1 MKILVI
7 TSRFPYPMEK
17 GDKHRAFHQIQ
28 ELSVH
33 HDVTLVA
40 LNHGPV
46 DPADLAKVRRECC
59 PRVHVVELGRVATLL
74 STLKALLTGVPLQVG
89 YFRTADAA
97 AQVDR
102 IIAEERPDHVYCQLI
117 RTAPYNRGLDG
128 RGRDIPST
136 IDYQD
141 AFSTSTLRRAERA
154 KWPTNWWLRIEA
166 RRIASY
172 EARVFDWFDRHV
184 IISAQDRDS
193 MTFPGAASIELVTS
207 AVDTEDFHPM
217 PPPEDQHDMAF
228 VGNMGYAPNVR
239 AASML
244 AEEILPLVRAR
255 RPGAN
260 VLLAGARPSRTVR
273 NLASDDVEVSGWV
286 DDIRDAYRSG
296 RVMVAPLIIGAGQ
309 QNKILEAMAMGVPCV
324 TTELVNRAIG
334 AEPGVEIFVASTP
347 QEFADQIVM
356 LLEDPA
362 VRERVAVAARDFVQ
376 RNYSWSSI
384 GDRLDAVMSEG
395 RRVR

>member
-17 GDKHRAFHQIQ
+17 GDKHRAFHQLQ

-40 LNHGPV
+40 LSHSAVQPE
-46 DPADLAKVRRECC
+46 DLEKVRRECC
-59 PRVHVVELGRVATLL
+59 PRVHVVQLGRVATLL

-89 YFRTADAA
+89 YFQDRSAIAR
-97 AQVDR
+97 VER

-117 RTAPYNRGLDG
+117 RTAPYH
-128 RGRDIPST
+128 RDRSIPST

-141 AFSTSTLRRAERA
+141 AFSTSTRRRSERA
-154 KWPTNWWLRIEA
+154 SAPMSWWLRLEA
-166 RRIASY
+166 GRIARY
-172 EARVFDWFDRHV
+172 EAEVFDWFDRHV
-184 IISAQDRDS
+184 IISIQDRDS
-193 MTFPGAASIELVTS
+193 LSFPGAETIELVTS

-217 PPPEDQHDMAF
+217 PAPPDQSDMAF

-239 AASML
+239 AAVML

-255 RPGAN
+255 RPDAS
-260 VLLAGARPSRTVR
+260 VLIAGARPSRTVR
-273 NLASDDVEVSGWV
+273 DLAGPGVEISGWV

-296 RVMVAPLIIGAGQ
+296 KVMVAPLIIGAGQ

-324 TTELVNRAIG
+324 TTELVNRAIC
-334 AEPGVEIFVASTP
+334 AEPGREIFVANTAE
-347 QEFADQIVM
+347 EFAEQI
-356 LLEDPA
+356 LLLLDDPDL
-362 VRERVAVAARDFVQ
+362 RERVATAARDFVT
-376 RNYSWSSI
+376 RNYTWASI
-384 GDRLDAVMSEG
+384 GSRLDTVMSEG

>member
-1 MKILVI
+1 VKILVI

-17 GDKHRAFHQIQ
+17 GDKHRAFHQLQ

-40 LNHGPV
+40 LSHGPV
-46 DPADLAKVRRECC
+46 DAADLEKVRTECC
-59 PRVHVVELGRVATLL
+59 PRVHVVELGRVPTLL
-74 STLKALLTGVPLQVG
+74 STAKALLTGIPLQVG
-89 YFRTADAA
+89 YFWSASAA
-97 AQVDR
+97 AEVDR
-102 IIAEERPDHVYCQLI
+102 IVAEEQPDHVYCQLI
-117 RTAPYNRGLDG
+117 RTAPYNRD
-128 RGRDIPST
+128 RDVPST

-154 KWPTNWWLRIEA
+154 SWPMSWWLRIEA
-166 RRIASY
+166 RRIAKY
-172 EARVFDWFDRHV
+172 EAQVFDWFDRHV
-184 IISAQDRDS
+184 IISIQDRDS
-193 MTFPGAASIELVTS
+193 LSFPGAETIELVTS
-207 AVDTEDFHPM
+207 AVDTDDFHPM
-217 PPPEDQHDMAF
+217 PAPPDQHDMAF

-244 AEEILPLVRAR
+244 AEQILPLVRQQ
-255 RPGAN
+255 RPSAD

-273 NLASDDVEVSGWV
+273 NLAGPGVEISGWV

-296 RVMVAPLIIGAGQ
+296 KVMVAPLIIGAGQ

-334 AEPGVEIFVASTP
+334 AEPGVEIFIAGTP
-347 QEFADQIVM
+347 EEFATQILM
-356 LLEDPA
+356 LLDDPER
-362 VRERVAVAARDFVQ
+362 RERVAAAAREFVM
-376 RNYSWSSI
+376 RNYSWASI
-384 GDRLDAVMSEG
+384 GSRLDTVMSEG